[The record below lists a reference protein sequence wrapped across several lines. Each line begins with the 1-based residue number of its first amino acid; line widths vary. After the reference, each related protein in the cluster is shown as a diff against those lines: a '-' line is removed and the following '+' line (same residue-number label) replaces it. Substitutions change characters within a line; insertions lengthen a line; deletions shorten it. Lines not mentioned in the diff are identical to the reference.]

1 MHYLIASWTHKNTDI
16 KLREKLA
23 LNDEG
28 KQKEILRLVC
38 ANSNISEAM
47 ALSTCNR
54 VEIIVCAD
62 DIKKA
67 TKHIFNSLSLLS
79 QVSPQILQYRATI
92 YENEGAVHHLF
103 SVASSLDSLVV
114 GENQIPGQLKKAFK
128 FAYNSANAA
137 GEIFSLIHF
146 ALKTAANVKNLTQI
160 SKNPVSV
167 SSVAVIKAK
176 QIYEQ
181 INKSLNGA
189 NALVI
194 GAGQMASLVCKHL
207 IANNTNITLVNRTA
221 QKAQNLA
228 QNLNGVIKVEDFLKL
243 DELLNSHRLIFVA
256 TSACEAIIKDE
267 LIRPCEFR
275 RYIFDICVPRN
286 VALSEQDNVEV
297 FFVDDLDEIVRQNL
311 ELRQDQANE
320 AYAIVR
326 AGVVDFYKWLKAKN
340 SAPAIKAL
348 RDKARQVC
356 AQELK
361 IAIKKGYLK
370 KSDEIEAKK
379 LLHQAFKAFLHSPS
393 VALKTLND
401 KTTLNALETL
411 FDRKIQNDDEIV

>member
-137 GEIFSLIHF
+137 GEI
-146 ALKTAANVKNLTQI
+146 
-160 SKNPVSV
+160 
-167 SSVAVIKAK
+167 
-176 QIYEQ
+176 
-181 INKSLNGA
+181 
-189 NALVI
+189 
-194 GAGQMASLVCKHL
+194 
-207 IANNTNITLVNRTA
+207 
-221 QKAQNLA
+221 LA
-228 QNLNGVIKVEDFLKL
+228 
-243 DELLNSHRLIFVA
+243 
-256 TSACEAIIKDE
+256 
-267 LIRPCEFR
+267 
-275 RYIFDICVPRN
+275 
-286 VALSEQDNVEV
+286 
-297 FFVDDLDEIVRQNL
+297 
-311 ELRQDQANE
+311 
-320 AYAIVR
+320 
-326 AGVVDFYKWLKAKN
+326 
-340 SAPAIKAL
+340 
-348 RDKARQVC
+348 
-356 AQELK
+356 
-361 IAIKKGYLK
+361 
-370 KSDEIEAKK
+370 
-379 LLHQAFKAFLHSPS
+379 
-393 VALKTLND
+393 
-401 KTTLNALETL
+401 
-411 FDRKIQNDDEIV
+411 